1 MTTTNLGR
9 VAIVPKGTYTAGP
22 NKPLDLVR
30 YQGASYLA
38 KTTTS
43 ALPTVTTDWD
53 LIAGDGASLY
63 TWIKYA
69 DDSIG
74 TGLSD
79 SAANK
84 SFIGIAVN
92 KSSATE
98 STVATDY
105 TWSQIKGNDGSP
117 TYTWIKYADDAIGTG
132 LSNTSAGKKYIGLAP
147 NKTSTTEST
156 SAGDYEWS
164 LIVGDP
170 LYTWI
175 KYASDA
181 SGTGLTDSPT
191 GMSYMGIAVNK
202 TSLTE
207 STTAGDY
214 AWSLIKGAD
223 GSGTL
228 SSITAGTGLSGGTI
242 TTTGTIALADTA
254 VTAGSYTT
262 ANITVNAQ
270 GRITAATSGT
280 AGSNGTVTSVAMTV
294 PSFLSITGSPITSS
308 GTLAVTLSG
317 IALPVANGGTGLTAL
332 GTGVATFL
340 GTPSSA
346 NLKAAVTDETGS
358 GALVFATSPTLVT
371 PVLGTP
377 SSGTLISC
385 TGLPLTT
392 GVTGTL
398 PIANGGTG
406 ATTLAGAGIPA
417 TTGIATWT
425 GTQTFNGTS
434 TTLAA
439 VFANAAETTTV
450 SATAATG
457 TIAYYTN
464 SQSVMY
470 YTTAASANWTLNL
483 THSAG
488 TTLNTAMSIG
498 QTVTVTFMVT
508 QGATAFY
515 NNLIQVDG
523 TAVTPKWQ
531 GGTAPTSGNA
541 SAIDVYTFAIVKT
554 AAATFT
560 VLASVSKFA

>member
-181 SGTGLTDSPT
+181 SGTGLTDSPA

-202 TSLTE
+202 TSATE

>member
-53 LIAGDGASLY
+53 LVAGDGASLY